1 MSKRVPFFS
10 VGGMVGDYTL
20 TRAAYNGA
28 PSVQIG
34 RFAESDDALSVA
46 RALNSSEHLERVAE
60 AARDALTC
68 TDANADPSDALEA
81 IRAALEALDAQQ
93 ADALSRRTKEIL
105 AALEAESAPGDLATI
120 GGSGFIRKESGWR
133 PTLVKEGE
141 AS

>member
-10 VGGMVGDYTL
+10 VGGMAGAYTL

-28 PSVQIG
+28 PSVQLALIT
-34 RFAESDDALSVA
+34 EMDDALSVA

-81 IRAALEALDAQQ
+81 IRAALDALDTQQ
-93 ADALSRRTKEIL
+93 AAASSRRTKEIL
-105 AALEAESAPGDLATI
+105 AALEIESRPGDLATV
-120 GGSGFIRKESGWR
+120 GGSGFIRTESGWR
-133 PTLVKEGE
+133 PSLIKEGE